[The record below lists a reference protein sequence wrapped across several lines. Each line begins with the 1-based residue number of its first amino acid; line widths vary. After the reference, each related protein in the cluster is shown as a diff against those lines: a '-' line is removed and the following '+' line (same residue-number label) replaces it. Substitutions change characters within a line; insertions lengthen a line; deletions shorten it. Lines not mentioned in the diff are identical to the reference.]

1 MRRTYERG
9 TKATLSFSG
18 GPHAPVNMADSVEEV
33 NVGRKNKRRKWHV
46 CCAVLRY
53 ISYAKFS
60 QILEALREFHRV
72 SRNSPTTSILHT
84 VRYVYRSVWPA
95 RETKLRFG
103 TALERSAHDQWN
115 SLIAMKARLPD
126 HNNQSKWLSY
136 PSPCKKQLLEAN

>member
-1 MRRTYERG
+1 MNHSILANKKTSGDCHRVPSGCVRCTPETSGFIIMRRTYERG

-53 ISYAKFS
+53 ILYAKFS

-72 SRNSPTTSILHT
+72 SRNSLTTSILHT

-103 TALERSAHDQWN
+103 TALERSAHDQ
-115 SLIAMKARLPD
+115 
-126 HNNQSKWLSY
+126 
-136 PSPCKKQLLEAN
+136 